1 MESATIERP
10 DPTPDP
16 TPDPEPGATPPPSR
30 RKRHRGK
37 AALAALLLLGVTLVV
52 LSRTVDADAF
62 TPVPQLL
69 AFLPWL
75 LAPTALA
82 LVLSLVARWW
92 TGLAW
97 GVIVLAAL
105 AWYIEPYGKA
115 TEPTGPVLAEV
126 RVMTSNVEFG
136 QGTDA
141 LIKAVRRD
149 HPDIVFVEECE
160 LTCSATLRDT
170 FGYLDDRNGGTGG
183 TGGAKKKPVEYPY
196 RQSIEGYGP
205 AGSVI
210 LSRYPLTS
218 AAPVPGSMGMPG
230 AIADI
235 EGRPVRL
242 QLAHPM
248 PPLPGELDTWRRE
261 LDALRAWAAKDSKT
275 PAILAGDFN
284 ASQDHAAFRAVLD
297 TGLSD
302 AARLTGQD
310 RRPTWPSRTTP
321 RFGAQIDHVLVSHA
335 DFSARGI
342 RFLKLSGTDHEAV
355 TVDLALH
362 RRG

>member
-16 TPDPEPGATPPPSR
+16 APEATPPRPG

-37 AALAALLLLGVTLVV
+37 AGLAALLLLGVSLVV
-52 LSRTVDADAF
+52 VSRTVGVDAF

-82 LVLSLVARWW
+82 LLLSLVARWW

-97 GVIVLAAL
+97 GVLVLAAL
-105 AWYIEPYGKA
+105 AWYVEPYAKA
-115 TEPTGPVLAEV
+115 AEPTGPVLADI
-126 RVMTSNVEFG
+126 RVMTSNVQFG

-141 LIKAVRRD
+141 LVKAVRRD

-170 FGYLDDRNGGTGG
+170 FGYLDDRNGGTDG
-183 TGGAKKKPVEYPY
+183 TGGSGGARKKPVEYPH
-196 RQSIEGYGP
+196 RQSIEGYG
-205 AGSVI
+205 ATGSVI
-210 LSRYPLTS
+210 LSRYPLKS

-248 PPLPGELDTWRRE
+248 PPLPGTLDTWHRE
-261 LDALRAWAAKDSKT
+261 LDALRAWAAKDTRT
-275 PAILAGDFN
+275 PTILAGDFN
-284 ASQDHAAFRAVLD
+284 ASQDHAAFRALLD
-297 TGLSD
+297 TGLGD

-310 RRPTWPSRTTP
+310 RRPTWPARTTP
-321 RFGAQIDHVLVSHA
+321 RFGAQIDHVLVSHE
-335 DFSARGI
+335 DFSARRI
-342 RFLKLSGTDHEAV
+342 RFLTLSGTDHDAV

>member
-16 TPDPEPGATPPPSR
+16 APEATPPPSK

-37 AALAALLLLGVTLVV
+37 ATLAALLLLGVTLVV

-82 LVLSLVARWW
+82 LLLSLVARWW

-126 RVMTSNVEFG
+126 RVMTSNVQFG
-136 QGTDA
+136 QATDA
-141 LIKAVRRD
+141 LVRAVLRD
-149 HPDIVFVEECE
+149 RPDIVFVEECE
-160 LTCSATLRDT
+160 VTCSAKLRDT
-170 FGYLDDRNGGTGG
+170 LGDLSGKTP
-183 TGGAKKKPVEYPY
+183 AYPH
-196 RQSIEGYGP
+196 RQSIEGYGST
-205 AGSVI
+205 GSVI

-261 LDALRAWAAKDSKT
+261 LDALRAWAAKDTKT

-284 ASQDHAAFRAVLD
+284 ATQDHAAFRAVLD

-321 RFGAQIDHVLVSHA
+321 RFGAQIDHVLVSHE
-335 DFSARGI
+335 DFSARAI